1 MGVTYIDA
9 PSAALSEEA
18 EKALQSIRDRPNWHP
33 LLNRSVDV
41 TQGPFKGY
49 RGRVKSVNELDSS
62 AQVEFEALLSKRTI
76 RLALDC
82 LRLTQGRHIERQSS
96 ENVRE
101 PEFEREHTPMPE
113 FSSSYL
119 FTFNDAF
126 DVGPV
131 APNPPPQTYSSV
143 SETGISLPVY

>member
-1 MGVTYIDA
+1 MEPYRQDVETTSLMMGVTYIDA

-62 AQVEFEALLSKRTI
+62 AQVEFEALLSKREEYI
-76 RLALDC
+76 
-82 LRLTQGRHIERQSS
+82 SS
-96 ENVRE
+96 ACIASSITGTSDACRGSLGI
-101 PEFEREHTPMPE
+101 FEAARR
-113 FSSSYL
+113 
-119 FTFNDAF
+119 A
-126 DVGPV
+126 
-131 APNPPPQTYSSV
+131 
-143 SETGISLPVY
+143 